1 MEGTG
6 PGQHGRCYS
15 IHILKRK
22 EEADQQLS
30 SSLEFTLPSHNNIV
44 SLMGPRMTREMSLWA

>member
-6 PGQHGRCYS
+6 PGHHGKCYS

-22 EEADQQLS
+22 EEADQQPFLISGIHPSLS
-30 SSLEFTLPSHNNIV
+30 
-44 SLMGPRMTREMSLWA
+44 